1 MNNRPSGRIFAA
13 IAALTGWIDLVIQF
27 VLLIEN
33 RVTSVPEAILRYFTF
48 FTILTNILA
57 AATYTSVWLSPTIG
71 WLKRFITPSWISAV
85 TVYMLV
91 VGIIYNSVLRNLR
104 PLQGIEYF
112 VDEFLHVILPLSILL
127 FWILFV
133 LKSQL
138 KWKMALTWLSYPF
151 GYILFVMLVGSLTGF
166 YPYPFAD
173 AGKLGYPKALTNGFW
188 VLIGFLVLSF
198 LLIGIGKIKKAT
210 IKM

>member
-1 MNNRPSGRIFAA
+1 MNNRPHTKTFAA
-13 IAALTGWIDLVIQF
+13 IFAIAGWISLIVQF

-33 RVTSVPEAILRYFTF
+33 RVTAVPEAILRYFTY

-57 AATYTSVWLSPTIG
+57 AATYTAVWINPATG
-71 WLKRFITPSWISAV
+71 WMKRLIMSSWISAV
-85 TVYMLV
+85 TVYMTV
-91 VGIIYNSVLRNLR
+91 VGIIYNTILRNLR
-104 PLQGIEYF
+104 PIYGVELI
-112 VDEFLHVILPLSILL
+112 VDEFLHVILPLSILF

-133 LKSQL
+133 RRSEL
-138 KWKMALTWLSYPF
+138 KWKMAFTWLSYPI
-151 GYILFVMLVGSLTGF
+151 GYILLVMLVGALTGF

-188 VLIGFLVLSF
+188 VLMGFLVLS
-198 LLIGIGKIKKAT
+198 LALIGIGKIKKVS